1 MVTVGTLHAS
11 DAVGATGAGT
21 SSRQS
26 RSTLAGVLVNTGA
39 VTSAVQV
46 TVLDAVEVLP
56 QKSLAVNVLVCER
69 PHPSLLTG
77 PSLEDTVGTPHA
89 SVAVAVPSALLIS
102 LAAGLHARVVV
113 VPPVVSTGAVTS
125 AVHVTV
131 LDAVEVLPQK
141 SLAVNVLVCERLHPL
156 LVTLPSLEDTV
167 GTPQASVAVAV
178 PSALLISLA
187 AGLHPSVVVV
197 PPVVSTGAV
206 RSAVH
211 VTVLDAVEV
220 LPQKS
225 LAVNVLVCERL
236 HPLLLTLPS
245 LEVTVGT
252 PHASVA
258 VAVPRALLIS
268 LAAGLHPSV
277 VVVPPVVSTGAV
289 RSAVHVTVLD
299 AVEVLPQKSLAV
311 NVLVCERLHPLLLT
325 LPSLED
331 TVGTPQASVAVA
343 VPSALLI
350 SLAAGLHPRVV
361 VVPPVVSTGAVRS
374 AVQVTVLDAVEVL
387 PQKSIAVNVLVCE
400 RAQPLLLTGPSPE
413 DTVGVPQASVE
424 VAVPNAL
431 LISPADGLQ
440 PNVVVVPPVVSTGAV
455 TSAVHVT
462 VLEAVEVLPQKSLAV
477 NVLVCERLH
486 PLLLTL
492 PSLEDTVGT
501 PQASVAVA
509 VPRALLISLA
519 AGLHPSVV
527 VVPPVVSTGA
537 VRSAVHVTV
546 LEAVEVLPQ
555 KSLAVNVLVCER
567 LHPLLLTLPSLVD
580 TVGTPHASVAVAV
593 PRALL
598 ISLAAGL
605 HPSVVVVPP
614 VVSTGAVTSAVHVT
628 VLDAVEVLP
637 QKSLAVN
644 VLVCERLHPLLLTLP
659 SLEDTVG
666 TPQASVAV
674 AVPSAL
680 LISLAAGLHPS
691 VVVVPPVVS
700 TGAVRSAIHV
710 TVLESVAILPQK
722 SVAVNVLV

>member
-245 LEVTVGT
+245 LV
-252 PHASVA
+252 
-258 VAVPRALLIS
+258 
-268 LAAGLHPSV
+268 
-277 VVVPPVVSTGAV
+277 
-289 RSAVHVTVLD
+289 
-299 AVEVLPQKSLAV
+299 
-311 NVLVCERLHPLLLT
+311 
-325 LPSLED
+325 
-331 TVGTPQASVAVA
+331 
-343 VPSALLI
+343 
-350 SLAAGLHPRVV
+350 
-361 VVPPVVSTGAVRS
+361 
-374 AVQVTVLDAVEVL
+374 
-387 PQKSIAVNVLVCE
+387 
-400 RAQPLLLTGPSPE
+400 
-413 DTVGVPQASVE
+413 
-424 VAVPNAL
+424 
-431 LISPADGLQ
+431 
-440 PNVVVVPPVVSTGAV
+440 
-455 TSAVHVT
+455 
-462 VLEAVEVLPQKSLAV
+462 
-477 NVLVCERLH
+477 
-486 PLLLTL
+486 
-492 PSLEDTVGT
+492 
-501 PQASVAVA
+501 
-509 VPRALLISLA
+509 
-519 AGLHPSVV
+519 
-527 VVPPVVSTGA
+527 
-537 VRSAVHVTV
+537 
-546 LEAVEVLPQ
+546 
-555 KSLAVNVLVCER
+555 
-567 LHPLLLTLPSLVD
+567 
-580 TVGTPHASVAVAV
+580 
-593 PRALL
+593 
-598 ISLAAGL
+598 
-605 HPSVVVVPP
+605 
-614 VVSTGAVTSAVHVT
+614 
-628 VLDAVEVLP
+628 
-637 QKSLAVN
+637 
-644 VLVCERLHPLLLTLP
+644 
-659 SLEDTVG
+659 DTVG

-700 TGAVRSAIHV
+700 TGAVTSAVHV
-710 TVLESVAILPQK
+710 TVLDAVAELPQASLPVNVLVWEREQPLLVTLPSLEDIVGVAQASVAVAVPNALLISLAAGLHPSVVVVPPVVNTRVVLSAVHVTVLDAVAILLQASIAVHVLVCERLHPLLLTVPSLTL
-722 SVAVNVLV
+722 SVGTPHPSLAVAVPSALLISLAAGLHPSVVVVPPAVITGAVLSATQFTVLEAVTLLPHASRAVNVLVCERPHPLLLTPPSLEDTVGTPQASVAVAVPRALLISLAAGLHPSVVVVPPVVNTGAVRSAVHVTVLDALAVLLQASTAVHVLV